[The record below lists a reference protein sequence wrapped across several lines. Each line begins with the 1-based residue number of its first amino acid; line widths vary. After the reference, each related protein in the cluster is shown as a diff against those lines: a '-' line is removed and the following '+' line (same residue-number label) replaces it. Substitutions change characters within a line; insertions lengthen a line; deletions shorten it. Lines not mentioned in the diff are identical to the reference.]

1 MQIKELILFTANL
14 TNQIFFYEKVLQL
27 TVAERNLKSCS
38 FCIGDSILTLIA
50 RNNHIP
56 YHFAINIPSYQ
67 EKEALHWL
75 KSRVEI
81 LKDEEN
87 EIQNFEFW
95 QAKALYFYDADKNI
109 VELIARRTL
118 DYQTTIPFST
128 SSLLA
133 ISEIGLP
140 TSDINPIYQ
149 VINTKTKMP
158 IYSGDTNRFCAIGND
173 NGLFIIIN
181 KQKKENWYP
190 THDKAEAADFQLIFE
205 TNKITYLLNFIN
217 EKITLEAY

>member
-81 LKDEEN
+81 LKDEDN
-87 EIQNFEFW
+87 EIQSFDSW
-95 QAKALYFYDADKNI
+95 QAKAVYFYDADKNI
-109 VELIARRTL
+109 VEFIARRTL
-118 DYQTTIPFST
+118 NYQTTAPFST

-140 TSDINPIYQ
+140 TFDINPIYQ

-158 IYSGDTNRFCAIGND
+158 IYSGNTDRFCAVGNV

-181 KQKKENWYP
+181 KHKKETWHP
-190 THDKAEAADFQLIFE
+190 THDKAESADFKLVFK
-205 TNKITYLLNFIN
+205 TNGIDYLLNFIN